1 MDWFEKIK
9 IYYEMGLWD
18 IERVKNAVIKAK
30 LQQNNSKKLLNRLM
44 LRRIRTIMRHTLINF

>member
-18 IERVKNAVIKAK
+18 IERVKNAVIKGKITAEQFK
-30 LQQNNSKKLLNRLM
+30 EITAEQFKE
-44 LRRIRTIMRHTLINF
+44 ITE

>member
-18 IERVKNAVIKAK
+18 IERVKNAVIKGKITAEQFK
-30 LQQNNSKKLLNRLM
+30 EITEQAYAEM
-44 LRRIRTIMRHTLINF
+44 Y